1 MDETE
6 LVKQLKNLHFNQLY
20 FILDSKN
27 DSNIKISASYFIF
40 KQYLISVNHTL
51 PTISANWNDKQEL
64 KILINPSWNELVILE
79 MPSDISNI
87 PVFTKTKSKNVD
99 SYLIDGNRFILYEKK
114 EISIDFIPFF
124 PRIIYYI
131 LESTKEII
139 KEGDSGKPVYDINNN
154 LVGIVCKSFGKKVFI
169 LPVIYLIK
177 TLEKKDN
184 KNLYYLEDGEKIKR
198 INKYYLKDMKIYYPI
213 LNMKISMDVYCVLEG
228 DINKREYIIIDKE
241 LIKKEYSVYD
251 IKKDTNIEIDTN
263 FKIDNH
269 KGDHLI
275 VSNVLL
281 NYLKL
286 INKIKFCTDIF
297 ENKINKIKISSIFP

>member
-1 MDETE
+1 M
-6 LVKQLKNLHFNQLY
+6 
-20 FILDSKN
+20 
-27 DSNIKISASYFIF
+27 
-40 KQYLISVNHTL
+40 
-51 PTISANWNDKQEL
+51 
-64 KILINPSWNELVILE
+64 
-79 MPSDISNI
+79 
-87 PVFTKTKSKNVD
+87 
-99 SYLIDGNRFILYEKK
+99 IDGNRFILYEKK

-131 LESTKEII
+131 LESTEEII

-154 LVGIVCKSFGKKVFI
+154 LVGIVCKSFGNKVFI

-228 DINKREYIIIDKE
+228 DINKREYIVIDKE
-241 LIKKEYSVYD
+241 LVKKEYSVYN
-251 IKKDTNIEIDTN
+251 IKKDTNIEIDIN
-263 FKIDNH
+263 FRIDDKQCKYLVVN
-269 KGDHLI
+269 
-275 VSNVLL
+275 NVLL